1 LRRAVNK
8 IEVRIENSHFSF
20 IFLEEFVAELRIVIM
35 QGPATNTN
43 LEYAEYINSLNQP
56 GASSVKAIIYDGQGE
71 PVS

>member
-1 LRRAVNK
+1 
-8 IEVRIENSHFSF
+8 
-20 IFLEEFVAELRIVIM
+20 M